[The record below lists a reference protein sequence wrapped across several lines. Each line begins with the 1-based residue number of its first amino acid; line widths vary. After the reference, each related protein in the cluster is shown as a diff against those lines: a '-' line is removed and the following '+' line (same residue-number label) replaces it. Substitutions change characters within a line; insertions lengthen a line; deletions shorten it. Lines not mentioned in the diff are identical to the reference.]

1 MNIVVKILLI
11 LLLFFMI
18 VGVPIILTVLYK
30 RKWPIKYTLKNVSD
44 IDADIEVYWNSTKI
58 TDLNIKPNQVRT
70 VILGDIKTINPR
82 TGKEYT
88 RSQTKSISI
97 YLKNDYNINFS
108 SSNLPKYT
116 LVQSA
121 NISGLNPISTKPG
134 MLWTKAGY
142 YVFNFE

>member
-1 MNIVVKILLI
+1 MEDKLI
-11 LLLFFMI
+11 SELDY
-18 VGVPIILTVLYK
+18 VSSSG
-30 RKWPIKYTLKNVSD
+30 YTLNDLLVLVNYDVAEGTTKN
-44 IDADIEVYWNSTKI
+44 TKI

>member
-1 MNIVVKILLI
+1 MPPYAKKYFLKLGIYLDT
-11 LLLFFMI
+11 
-18 VGVPIILTVLYK
+18 PIYYFGSIQRDDYF
-30 RKWPIKYTLKNVSD
+30 PNSSD